1 MVVKETEKKREV
13 RLLALDVDGTLF
25 DSNGHVTEK
34 TIQALKRAR
43 EKGVQVVLAS
53 GRGYDWM
60 PWNQLTEVAMDYVI
74 TTNGGG
80 VYRCG
85 DGMCL
90 HEETMDGKELLPL
103 FQFLQEKEVYITVF
117 MDGATYTPRQ
127 CFSYVENMDVPE
139 YVAQSLKDWKKELK
153 DLEAYIRT
161 HEAKIQK
168 VTLNFQKAPDG
179 GYLNREEVKEYLEA
193 RTDIHA
199 VDGGFANLEFTKAGV
214 SKATG
219 IRFLSEMLQIPME
232 QTMAAGDSENDI
244 EMICEAGIGIAMGNA
259 LEQVKQAADDITATN
274 DEAGVAS
281 AIEKYI
287 LI

>member
-1 MVVKETEKKREV
+1 MKETEKKREV

-34 TIQALKRAR
+34 TIQALKSAR

-60 PWNQLTEVAMDYVI
+60 PWDQLTEVEMDYVI

-139 YVAQSLKDWKKELK
+139 YVAQSLKDGKKELK
-153 DLEAYIRT
+153 DLEEYIRT

-179 GYLNREEVKEYLEA
+179 GYLNREKVKEYLEA
-193 RTDIHA
+193 LTDIHA
-199 VDGGFANLEFTKAGV
+199 VDGGCQ
-214 SKATG
+214 SG
-219 IRFLSEMLQIPME
+219 IYKSRSQQSDRNPFSV
-232 QTMAAGDSENDI
+232 
-244 EMICEAGIGIAMGNA
+244 GNA
-259 LEQVKQAADDITATN
+259 SDSNGTDNGCRGQRERYRDDLRSR
-274 DEAGVAS
+274 DRHCDGKCAGAS
-281 AIEKYI
+281 KTSSRWHH
-287 LI
+287 